1 MRLFRKQNVFFQ
13 INLKTLLCKRFTC
26 KYKYTRAIC
35 NILSLLRW
43 DVMAGSVHA
52 WRWFELM
59 EFLGYQGVFLNPV
72 IRQWHVSSYTIP
84 VRPLYSESPCSH
96 EWTKPRPPAY
106 WTCIYCIFLK
116 SMRRETDEIESR
128 GRLIGTREIK
138 FLNKK
143 SNITSILLWVGFDF
157 QWKKA
162 SIVYGYMWPD
172 WKNFEFIM

>member
-1 MRLFRKQNVFFQ
+1 MQAIHVQ
-13 INLKTLLCKRFTC
+13 VQV
-26 KYKYTRAIC
+26 YTRAIC
-35 NILSLLRW
+35 NVLSLLRW
-43 DVMAGSVHA
+43 DVMAGPVHA

-96 EWTKPRPPAY
+96 EWTKPRPPVY

-143 SNITSILLWVGFDF
+143 NNITSILLWVGFDF
-157 QWKKA
+157 QWEKG
-162 SIVYGYMWPD
+162 SMVYGYMWPD